1 MEITCTSGFFNDA
14 KMQDAVM
21 HQEIC
26 YENLHSRFPL
36 SNLIGSSVVKD
47 FCIVV
52 TDFCTVVTDFCTP
65 LRD

>member
-1 MEITCTSGFFNDA
+1 MTPKLHESAGAEIWI
-14 KMQDAVM
+14 VM

-26 YENLHSRFPL
+26 YENLHSRFPM
-36 SNLIGSSVVKD
+36 SNLIGFSVVKD